1 MNPQDNEESRESFL
15 SNFDWSDTTLSPE
28 ERQQIE
34 EILIEFHDIFAR
46 HRFDIGT
53 NREFK
58 VKLTP
63 NDDRPAYSQS
73 LPTPINLKDDITV
86 ELALLHKY
94 GIITTLPFSK
104 YASPIFAQRKPNGRL
119 RLLVDLRK
127 IKNLITEDYANNNH
141 PVSTLSDAAQHM
153 AGKKLFC
160 KLDCSQAYHC
170 LQMADYQSIQM
181 LAFNFAS
188 RTFAYRRLAQGLS
201 RSLSAF
207 SSFMREYLDKA
218 IKADQC
224 AQYVDDIG
232 IAANSAQQLCANIRT
247 VFECIRN
254 AGLKLTMS
262 KCHFGVKQVDFLGR
276 TITPEGVA
284 PQTENVKDFLSK
296 LRFPKSKKA
305 LQRYIGFLNYYRNYI
320 PRLSERL
327 SPFFKLLK
335 ETSKFYVPT
344 NLVEDF
350 TDLNKLLENSCQLA
364 LKQPLKD
371 KQLIIMSDA
380 SFTAAGYAIMI
391 EDDPN

>member
-1 MNPQDNEESRESFL
+1 
-15 SNFDWSDTTLSPE
+15 
-28 ERQQIE
+28 
-34 EILIEFHDIFAR
+34 
-46 HRFDIGT
+46 
-53 NREFK
+53 
-58 VKLTP
+58 
-63 NDDRPAYSQS
+63 
-73 LPTPINLKDDITV
+73 
-86 ELALLHKY
+86 
-94 GIITTLPFSK
+94 
-104 YASPIFAQRKPNGRL
+104 
-119 RLLVDLRK
+119 
-127 IKNLITEDYANNNH
+127 
-141 PVSTLSDAAQHM
+141 
-153 AGKKLFC
+153 
-160 KLDCSQAYHC
+160 
-170 LQMADYQSIQM
+170 MADYQSIQM

-232 IAANSAQQLCANIRT
+232 IAANDSKQLCANIRT

-284 PQTENVKDFLSK
+284 PQADKVKDFLSK

-344 NLVEDF
+344 NLAEDF
-350 TDLNKLLENSCQLA
+350 TNLNKLLENSC
-364 LKQPLKD
+364 
-371 KQLIIMSDA
+371 
-380 SFTAAGYAIMI
+380 
-391 EDDPN
+391 